1 MGGWLGGSLSF
12 LKQRKHSS
20 LPRRPCLSWADTA
33 CPGAPAGP
41 LLLREGRPGNAP
53 CHLGSERD
61 EIEKRVKTP
70 RLPALG
76 GAQGADRTLWN
87 HLFLLSS
94 CPIAV
99 ILAEAAPGP
108 GTASPASQEIPSQ
121 DQLGNVQRPDSFRCE
136 RQCLCPAWVSPW
148 LFVTSVRGGGTEGC
162 GGSRDAGLPMLK
174 PGKAQVNWDSWSS

>member
-41 LLLREGRPGNAP
+41 LLLREGRPRNAP
-53 CHLGSERD
+53 CHLGPERD

-76 GAQGADRTLWN
+76 GAQGTDRALWN
-87 HLFLLSS
+87 RLFLLRS
-94 CPIAV
+94 CPITA
-99 ILAEAAPGP
+99 ILAETSRSPRL
-108 GTASPASQEIPSQ
+108 GTASRGEPGNPITGLTGKRRVQIP
-121 DQLGNVQRPDSFRCE
+121 LG
-136 RQCLCPAWVSPW
+136 
-148 LFVTSVRGGGTEGC
+148 VRGSAFVQPGC
-162 GGSRDAGLPMLK
+162 LP
-174 PGKAQVNWDSWSS
+174 GYS